1 MTINKSQGQSL
12 GRVGLCLPRPV
23 FGHGQLYVALSRSGN
38 PPSGHRGVRIV
49 APDTPDGKQGR
60 FEGHDGVYTR
70 NVVYREVLL

>member
-1 MTINKSQGQSL
+1 MHPPAARGYHGYIPRESGI
-12 GRVGLCLPRPV
+12 LPRPV

-70 NVVYREVLL
+70 NVVGTAK